1 MDFGFCPLFLGKV
14 RARHGFVGFRRRQ
27 AFQILPAALA
37 EPSAAAHQLKLNVT
51 FPTPAPLI
59 HDHSHS
65 HRWSGDVDGASRRIR
80 MNPAAAACANS
91 PDPEDGRRGKI
102 EPRLRHVDS
111 RGRRA
116 QTLRLLSQPRYCRV
130 SRDTPRRVTRHVR
143 GTGRGRGRG
152 RRRGGRELDAGGD
165 EADIAAAPHG
175 GGSGGSD

>member
-1 MDFGFCPLFLGKV
+1 MDFGFCPLFSGKA
-14 RARHGFVGFRRRQ
+14 RARHGFVGFRLQ

-59 HDHSHS
+59 HDHSHSHS

-116 QTLRLLSQPRYCRV
+116 QTLRAVSISSCEMERKTWRCYCRV
-130 SRDTPRRVTRHVR
+130 SRD
-143 GTGRGRGRG
+143 
-152 RRRGGRELDAGGD
+152 E
-165 EADIAAAPHG
+165 
-175 GGSGGSD
+175 